1 MKKIILISLC
11 LLFALYTASAQSWQ
25 WSKKITQSEFNS
37 HFGFS
42 KGLETDKNGNI
53 FSYGANYSTSTDTIG
68 SYLQCYSSNGVL
80 LFSKQWEIPFHIQ
93 KMDYDGNDYFYFAGK
108 FFGTQTIDGIT
119 IVSQGN
125 EDGVIGKM
133 DLAGNI
139 IWMKTFGGG
148 GSDGALGICLIP
160 GDASIYVTGG
170 IKDTLF
176 FNNSFESVNQQSA
189 IICQYS
195 AEGELIRHKL
205 YDFIPQRDIEY
216 RNCGVEI
223 SYKTGNIYVLMDR
236 DGVQWYGDTINASD
250 EGRYVI
256 KLNSNLDTIWST
268 FIISDACYYGWSC
281 NSLSVAANGDAYVS
295 RECSG
300 KYGGTAELLRLNA
313 NTGNISWNLVNHDG
327 FYTDVFIDSNTVYLI
342 GNEGANGCPCEEN
355 HPGYYVI
362 KKINDNNIVV
372 GETRI
377 STVYLS
383 NICKSSSGNI
393 FVTGRINEK
402 QTIIGPDTILADSL
416 QSGDYY
422 YYYGKF
428 LSKLSDINCIVPT
441 VSVSAPDVFSH
452 YYSLCHGDTA
462 SLTVNPTVGSFNW
475 SNGSTGLQTNV
486 GSTGNYCVSNIQP
499 NGCIAYSLPV
509 SVIVNENI
517 NSHKI
522 CMVTYNKTTH
532 KNTIVVKYD
541 DYNNSEDIKQI
552 NLFKKDG
559 NSIVPVSSTT
569 TGNITW
575 GTVFTDHT
583 SVADSVSVEYY
594 ISTIDTCDTESA
606 LSLMHK
612 SIFLDVYKNF
622 NNKNVL
628 NWNASIGNPV
638 TGYRIWRGTTE
649 NTLTIYD
656 SVNAPLTTY
665 TEQNSS
671 IIHYFYRIETIN
683 QYSGCYVDGVAY
695 YSSRSNIAN
704 DNIIQ
709 TIPLVLSQT
718 HSDVLCHGQ
727 CTGSVIL
734 SASGGFPPYTYS
746 GLTTGLCMGTYFYS
760 VTDSNDSI
768 ATTTVTI
775 NQGVAITAIA
785 SAIPVEVCAGS
796 CSDLAI
802 SVTGGTPGYTYLWMP
817 GSLTSATPNICPAE
831 TTTYT
836 CTVEDS
842 NACSQNTLLIVTV
855 NALPNVTM
863 IATDTIT
870 SINGN
875 TDLLTGTPAGGIFSG
890 TGVSGTN
897 FDPSV
902 AGLGTWLVT
911 YTYTD
916 ENGCINTATT
926 NITVNTAEPTPLV
939 LSQTHTDV
947 SCHGQCTG
955 SVILSASGGL
965 PPYTYSGVTTGL
977 CMGTYFYSVTD
988 SNDSI
993 ATTTVTINQG
1003 DAITAIASAIPIEVC
1018 AGSCSDLAIS
1028 VIGGTPGYRYLW
1040 MPGSLTDRTP
1050 NICPNGTTTYTCSV
1064 TDSKA
1069 CVQNAMITVTENGI
1083 PTVTIAATD
1092 TIIEINLDTDSL
1104 RGTPT
1109 GGIFSGTGVSGTNFD
1124 PSLAGL
1130 GTWTVTYTYTD
1141 ENGCT
1146 NTASLDI
1153 TVNMSTDVSTT
1164 GTEMLDFEVYPNP
1177 SSGIIIIHLKKK
1189 TVETKICVY
1198 DALGK
1203 CLLEKV
1209 FTKNDK
1215 GKIDL
1220 TDLPKGL
1227 YSMEIEADGHN
1238 LIKKLVLQ

>member
-1 MKKIILISLC
+1 MKKIILISFW
-11 LLFALYTASAQSWQ
+11 LLFASYTASAQSWQ
-25 WSKKITQSEFNS
+25 WSKKISQSEFYN

-53 FSYGANYSTSTDTIG
+53 FSYGANYSTSTDTLG
-68 SYLQCYSSNGVL
+68 SYLQCYSNNGVL

-93 KMDYDGNDYFYFAGK
+93 KMDYNGNDYFYFAGK
-108 FFGTQTIDGIT
+108 FYGTQTIDGIT

-133 DLAGNI
+133 DLTGNI

-148 GSDGALGICLIP
+148 GLDGAFGICLIP
-160 GDASIYVTGG
+160 GDSSIYVTGG

-176 FNNSFESVNQQSA
+176 FNNSFESVTQQSA

-195 AEGELIRHKL
+195 ADGQLMRHKL

-236 DGVQWYGDTINASD
+236 DGLQWYGDTINASD

-268 FIISDACYYGWSC
+268 FIISDGCYYGWSC

-295 RECSG
+295 RECSS

-342 GNEGANGCPCEEN
+342 GNEGANGCPCEGN

-362 KKINDNNIVV
+362 KKINENNIVV

-383 NICKSSSGNI
+383 NICKNSSGNI
-393 FVTGRINEK
+393 FVTGRSNEK
-402 QTIIGPDTILADSL
+402 QTIIGADTILADSL
-416 QSGDYY
+416 QSGDYYYYY

-441 VSVSAPDVFSH
+441 VSVSVQDVYGH
-452 YYSLCHGDTA
+452 YYSLCYGDTA

-475 SNGSTGLQTNV
+475 SNGNTGLQTNV
-486 GSTGNYCVSNIQP
+486 GSTGNYAVSNIQP

-532 KNTIVVKYD
+532 KNTIVVRYD

-552 NLFKKDG
+552 NLFKKNG

-594 ISTIDTCDTESA
+594 ISTIDTCDTESS

-628 NWNASIGNPV
+628 NWNASVGNPF

-671 IIHYFYRIETIN
+671 ITHYFYRIETIN

-718 HSDVLCHGQ
+718 HTDVLCNGQ
-727 CTGSVIL
+727 CTGSVL
-734 SASGGFPPYTYS
+734 
-746 GLTTGLCMGTYFYS
+746 
-760 VTDSNDSI
+760 
-768 ATTTVTI
+768 
-775 NQGVAITAIA
+775 
-785 SAIPVEVCAGS
+785 
-796 CSDLAI
+796 
-802 SVTGGTPGYTYLWMP
+802 
-817 GSLTSATPNICPAE
+817 
-831 TTTYT
+831 
-836 CTVEDS
+836 
-842 NACSQNTLLIVTV
+842 
-855 NALPNVTM
+855 
-863 IATDTIT
+863 
-870 SINGN
+870 
-875 TDLLTGTPAGGIFSG
+875 
-890 TGVSGTN
+890 
-897 FDPSV
+897 
-902 AGLGTWLVT
+902 
-911 YTYTD
+911 
-916 ENGCINTATT
+916 
-926 NITVNTAEPTPLV
+926 
-939 LSQTHTDV
+939 
-947 SCHGQCTG
+947 
-955 SVILSASGGL
+955 LSASGGL

-977 CMGTYFYSVTD
+977 CMGTYFYAVTD

-1003 DAITAIASAIPIEVC
+1003 AAISAIASAIPIEVC

-1028 VIGGTPGYRYLW
+1028 VTGGTPGYTYLW

-1069 CVQNAMITVTENGI
+1069 CVQNAMITVAENGL
-1083 PTVTIAATD
+1083 PTVTIGATD
-1092 TIIEINLDTDSL
+1092 TIIDINLDTDSL
-1104 RGTPT
+1104 SGTPA

-1153 TVNMSTDVSTT
+1153 TVNMFTDV
-1164 GTEMLDFEVYPNP
+1164 GTPATEVLDVEVYPNP
-1177 SSGIIIIHLKKK
+1177 SSGIITVHLKKK

-1227 YSMEIEADGHN
+1227 YSIEIEVDGHN
-1238 LIKKLVLQ
+1238 IIKKLVLQ